1 VHGAPGLARW
11 TRIDTTAQDRAK
23 PIADQ
28 SKSRYHG
35 ATETK
40 MAEKRKKT
48 PIKRAR

>member
-1 VHGAPGLARW
+1 LAPLVG
-11 TRIDTTAQDRAK
+11 TRGQHRAK

-28 SKSRYHG
+28 SKSGYYG